1 MKVINSPSYSEIV
14 ISPFRYS
21 LDDNIFIQD
30 SKGYVKTKL
39 KAVHLSFL
47 PAIE

>member
-30 SKGYVKTKL
+30 SEGYVTTKL